1 MSLYDQLQEKLNGH
15 LYSGYFSAC
24 CPFPHNGRLEEHPS
38 MFVYEDGKFFCS
50 SCRKSGTHSYLNKYL
65 GGRDVFVRKAQNIVL
80 PQWRKWEEQYGDL
93 DGIAKHAHLS
103 LKHYPQ
109 WQFYF
114 KQRKIEQFIEQGYFG
129 YISGW
134 ALFPVFDQEHKIQNI
149 VVRSTKQN
157 GTRYAI
163 KPLEEKKP
171 LLYVPNWKRVW
182 ESDAVYVVYG
192 IIDSISLE
200 LIGLPVV
207 TGITGKSLSAELL
220 KPLGKR
226 FVIVPDEY
234 EEKEA
239 RLLANSLGWRCK
251 VKQILYPEGTKDCDD
266 VRRKFGNEYLLG
278 ALA

>member
-15 LYSGYFSAC
+15 LYSGYFVSLC
-24 CPFPHNGRLEEHPS
+24 CFHSDTHPS
-38 MFVYEDGKFFCS
+38 MFVYPDGFRCATCGKHGS
-50 SCRKSGTHSYLNKYL
+50 LSYLNKFL
-65 GGRDVFVRKAQNIVL
+65 GGRDMVIRKTQNVLL
-80 PQWRKWEEQYGDL
+80 PQWRKWEEQYGDV
-93 DGIAKHAHLS
+93 DGIARHGHLS
-103 LKHYPQ
+103 LKRYPQ

-171 LLYVPNWKRVW
+171 LLYVPNWKRVR